1 MVKPVFNN
9 KQKNSEKENNKEK
22 VLLSKKRS
30 QPDTQIKEVDM
41 VKVKKKINELMF
53 SICKENE
60 EKPNELDSLYESMY
74 KKYILN
80 EFNSNCIKY
89 INRIILDTKENHLK
103 KFQGIFDLN
112 KTLTLIIKELL
123 MNEFELLLL
132 SLYLNSVDL
141 SLCKDVITFKN
152 SFIYLCFFIKKLTLS
167 QEKLAP
173 INSFLN
179 RKYQDFDDKFND
191 WLESNAY
198 VFNNKLFFSYKE
210 INERFKEYN
219 QSNSIYCKNNYI
231 DYNLVID
238 RILTMSVPYNDVKN
252 DNLFEYKNININNIN
267 EKNNNL
273 GNIFNSLN
281 SSYNNLTENQNKINF
296 NINQNDLFNNNNLNN
311 YISTYPIESYIN
323 QKTNNNNNNL
333 NYQSNKNSILYPI
346 NDSNDEKLNINYT
359 NKELSNKNE
368 NIINSHENDLKN
380 KSTYNKMFLVT
391 QEKNNNVYKEEK
403 NEIKNNKKEQEITPN
418 NLLYSLNINEQ
429 NNRDENYKQ
438 NYFNNN
444 ITKDKDNTNIHNLSK
459 HLNEYNQPKYNDN
472 LGINNINSSSKLSLA
487 SLENPY
493 FFDINNLYNNVF
505 QGQEGINLGQIMNQ
519 SNENFFRSCFSIN
532 GIYSSQ
538 NFYPNI
544 NNNNNYI
551 NINENNNN
559 NINYMNINPILSGNP
574 IQINQI
580 NSQNKGNFENNN
592 NLNVEKNNNNN
603 IKEKIN

>member
-9 KQKNSEKENNKEK
+9 KQKNSEKETNKEK

-60 EKPNELDSLYESMY
+60 EKRNELDSLYESMY

-112 KTLTLIIKELL
+112 KTFTLIIKELL

-238 RILTMSVPYNDVKN
+238 RILTMSVPYNDGKN

-273 GNIFNSLN
+273 GTIFNSLN
-281 SSYNNLTENQNKINF
+281 SSNNNLTENQNKIS
-296 NINQNDLFNNNNLNN
+296 INQNDLFF
-311 YISTYPIESYIN
+311 
-323 QKTNNNNNNL
+323 
-333 NYQSNKNSILYPI
+333 
-346 NDSNDEKLNINYT
+346 
-359 NKELSNKNE
+359 
-368 NIINSHENDLKN
+368 
-380 KSTYNKMFLVT
+380 KS
-391 QEKNNNVYKEEK
+391 
-403 NEIKNNKKEQEITPN
+403 
-418 NLLYSLNINEQ
+418 
-429 NNRDENYKQ
+429 
-438 NYFNNN
+438 
-444 ITKDKDNTNIHNLSK
+444 
-459 HLNEYNQPKYNDN
+459 
-472 LGINNINSSSKLSLA
+472 
-487 SLENPY
+487 
-493 FFDINNLYNNVF
+493 
-505 QGQEGINLGQIMNQ
+505 
-519 SNENFFRSCFSIN
+519 FS
-532 GIYSSQ
+532 
-538 NFYPNI
+538 
-544 NNNNNYI
+544 
-551 NINENNNN
+551 
-559 NINYMNINPILSGNP
+559 
-574 IQINQI
+574 
-580 NSQNKGNFENNN
+580 
-592 NLNVEKNNNNN
+592 
-603 IKEKIN
+603 

>member
-1 MVKPVFNN
+1 MVKPVFIN
-9 KQKNSEKENNKEK
+9 KQNNNEKEKDKGKE
-22 VLLSKKRS
+22 LLSKKRS

-60 EKPNELDSLYESMY
+60 EKPNELDCLYESMH

-80 EFNSNCIKY
+80 EFNSNCVKY
-89 INRIILDTKENHLK
+89 INRIILDSKENHLK

-112 KTLTLIIKELL
+112 KTFTLIIKELL

-152 SFIYLCFFIKKLTLS
+152 SFIYLCFFIKKITLS

-219 QSNSIYCKNNYI
+219 QSNSIFCKNNYI

-238 RILTMSVPYNDVKN
+238 RILTMSVPYNDGKN

-296 NINQNDLFNNNNLNN
+296 NINQNDLF
-311 YISTYPIESYIN
+311 
-323 QKTNNNNNNL
+323 NNNNL

-391 QEKNNNVYKEEK
+391 QEKNNNVDKEEK

-429 NNRDENYKQ
+429 NNRDENYKK

-544 NNNNNYI
+544 NNNNYI

-559 NINYMNINPILSGNP
+559 NNFNYLNINPILSGNP

-580 NSQNKGNFENNN
+580 NTQNKGNFENNN
-592 NLNVEKNNNNN
+592 NLNVEKNNNENSNNN